1 MKGAVLRQLPG
12 TIRSGISDRR
22 VTQYTVC
29 VVEFRTLI
37 HLDHSFFEIRAW
49 LLGLSTYIACLHIP
63 GQKIIKLIL
72 QCVSLS
78 LAVFLA
84 SAPSA
89 YYRLQRIQHEKEQ
102 RDLRRPSRDYVLY
115 D

>member
-1 MKGAVLRQLPG
+1 MAIHLSGGAPKAGNEGAVLRQLPG

-49 LLGLSTYIACLHIP
+49 LLGLSP
-63 GQKIIKLIL
+63 
-72 QCVSLS
+72 
-78 LAVFLA
+78 
-84 SAPSA
+84 
-89 YYRLQRIQHEKEQ
+89 
-102 RDLRRPSRDYVLY
+102 
-115 D
+115 